1 MKLEILIRHV
11 AKTTRDMWD
20 RGWAEANG
28 GNVSLRLNEEQN
40 AAVAKMHN
48 KSEWIPLPVGAPSLK
63 GERFVFTGTGR
74 YLRNVELAP
83 ERNIGI
89 IELNNAG
96 DAYRILWGF
105 ESEGRPT
112 SELAAH
118 LLSHA
123 AIKASTTNS
132 AHAVIHTH
140 APSLIALTY
149 TFANLSTAM
158 LTTLLWRM
166 HAECIVVFPRGVG
179 FLPWMMAGSNELGQA
194 TAAALRNRTLVVWE
208 QHGIVGTGRNLDEA
222 FGRIYV
228 AEKAAGIYL
237 ACAAAGGVKKVLT
250 DNQLQAIA
258 DNFKCRWDQSLLTD
272 WPD

>member
-1 MKLEILIRHV
+1 MKPDILIRHV

-28 GNVSLRLNEEQN
+28 GNVSLRLNEEQY
-40 AAVAKMHN
+40 ATITGTQKQFEWVPLSVAV
-48 KSEWIPLPVGAPSLK
+48 PSLK
-63 GERFVFTGTGR
+63 RERFVFTGSSR

-89 IELNNAG
+89 IELNDAG
-96 DAYRILWGF
+96 DSYRILWGF
-105 ESEGRPT
+105 EPEGRPT

-123 AIKASTTNS
+123 SIKANTDNY

-149 TFANLSTAM
+149 TFAHLSTSK

-166 HAECIVVFPRGVG
+166 HAECIAVFPKGIEFV
-179 FLPWMMAGSNELGQA
+179 PWIMAGSEQIGQA
-194 TAAALRNRTLVVWE
+194 TANALRERTLVVWE

-222 FGRIYV
+222 FGHIYV
-228 AEKAAGIYL
+228 AEKAASIYL
-237 ACAAAGGVKKVLT
+237 ACAAAGGVKNVLT
-250 DNQLQAIA
+250 DDQLQAIA
-258 DNFKCRWDQSLLTD
+258 QNFNCDWDPSLLAE

>member
-1 MKLEILIRHV
+1 MNKEILIRHFC
-11 AKTTRDMWD
+11 KTTRDMWD

-28 GNVSLRLNEEQN
+28 GNVSLRLNAEQN
-40 AAVAKMHN
+40 ATLGELLPP
-48 KSEWIPLPVGAPSLK
+48 SDWFPLPVQVPSLQ
-63 GERFVFTGTGR
+63 GERFVVTGTGR

-89 IELNNAG
+89 IELDG
-96 DAYRILWGF
+96 KGSAYRILWGY
-105 ESEGRPT
+105 EPEGRPT

-123 AIKASTTNS
+123 AIKASTDNY

-149 TFANLSTAM
+149 ALANLSTGM

-166 HAECIVVFPRGVG
+166 HAECIVVFPKGIE
-179 FLPWMMAGSNELGQA
+179 FLPWMMAGSNQIGQA
-194 TAAALRNRTLVVWE
+194 TADALGNRTLVMWE

-237 ACAAAGGVKKVLT
+237 ACAAAGGVRKSLS
-250 DNQLQAIA
+250 DDQLSMIA
-258 DNFKCRWDQSLLTD
+258 DNFGCDWDRSLLVHL
-272 WPD
+272 P